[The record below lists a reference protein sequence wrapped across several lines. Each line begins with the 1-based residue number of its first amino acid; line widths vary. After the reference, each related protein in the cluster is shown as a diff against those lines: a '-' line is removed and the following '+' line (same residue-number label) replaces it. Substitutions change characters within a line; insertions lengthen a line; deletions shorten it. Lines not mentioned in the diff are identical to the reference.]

1 MKRIKALCS
10 AVLMTV
16 MLGLLAHT
24 ALASS
29 SSTLTG
35 TATTETGAALP
46 SGSSV
51 QILDSAGT
59 ARSVITSKAGTY
71 SIVTNSLLPPI
82 LIQAG
87 NLFGYSEAGAGT
99 ANIDPMS
106 DLIVN
111 QIFQAL
117 GTTPTAQ
124 FSATPPM
131 TLTTAQIASATALMN
146 LSLQQPL
153 NNFKVK
159 SGFDFFTTKFTVSS
173 AFGKFLTHSTFGGFG
188 TATET
193 LDSTFGSVSYGAT
206 FWAST
211 SPVGTWVNWT
221 AQASG
226 NTSQSSYYA
235 YYPDEI
241 SAQLAYNGVG
251 TFFKGY
257 RSALKFEGKLLDAI
271 NLAPFYDDGSFLN
284 DGKTVDI
291 ETGFQATFLRT
302 VKVSSFTL
310 GAITSFQSGV
320 PDVSHNVIG
329 VDYYIAKTDQ
339 GLKVNDLK
347 NAYFVCDTIGS
358 SCLFYGN
365 QLSAGVDLK
374 TTWELDSFS
383 ATPVLPFGTLKVSAS
398 APTGTVDSIDITDNT
413 FFTNQPLTSKGQKTD
428 TYQPFHNGP
437 TLNYVTD
444 AWSFSHAVL
453 PPPIDYSDPFSIQLN
468 LPSSTPPPFIRYT
481 SGYTNETINLIK
493 PSLTGGHAL
502 GDFDLGKTLKVQW
515 SLPLTYIVD
524 NIRLSGKVCGP
535 TMTQMI
541 DSKPIKSTATSATIK
556 LPKANGTE
564 AVTDAS
570 FKLTFGGPRGER
582 SMVVYGSN
590 AACQ

>member
-1 MKRIKALCS
+1 
-10 AVLMTV
+10 MTI

-35 TATTETGAALP
+35 TATTETGDALP
-46 SGSSV
+46 AGSVV

-59 ARSVITSKAGTY
+59 VKTVTTSKAGTY

-131 TLTTAQIASATALMN
+131 TLTTAQIASAAALMN

-159 SGFDFFTTKFTVSS
+159 SGFDFLTTKFTKNS

-188 TATET
+188 TATDTVE
-193 LDSTFGSVSYGAT
+193 SIFGAVNYNAT
-206 FWAST
+206 FWSLP
-211 SPVGTWVNWT
+211 SPAGTWVNWT

-235 YYPDEI
+235 YYPDEV
-241 SAQLAYNGVG
+241 SAQIAYNGVG
-251 TFFKGY
+251 TFFQGY

-271 NLAPFYDDGSFLN
+271 NLVPFYSSAFLN
-284 DGKTVDI
+284 DGRPVDI

-302 VKVSSFTL
+302 VKVSSFTP

-329 VDYYIAKTDQ
+329 LDYYIAKTDQ
-339 GLKVNDLK
+339 GLKVSDLK
-347 NAYFVCDTIGS
+347 SAYFVCDLTG

-365 QLSAGVDLK
+365 QLNASVDLK

-383 ATPVLPFGTLKVSAS
+383 ATPVLPFGTLKVRAS
-398 APTGTVDSIDITDNT
+398 APTTTITSIDVSDGDST
-413 FFTNQPLTSKGQKTD
+413 FFSGPTTLNFDGTKTE
-428 TYQPFHNGP
+428 TYQPFHTGGS
-437 TLNYVTD
+437 LNYVTD
-444 AWSFSHAVL
+444 RWSLSHAAL
-453 PPPIDYSDPFSIQLN
+453 PPAIDYKDPFSIDLN
-468 LPSSTPPPFIRYT
+468 LSPSGTQSFTKFT
-481 SGYTNETINLIK
+481 FGYTNETVNLIK

-502 GDFDLGKTLKVQW
+502 SDFNIGKALKLQW

-524 NIRLSGKVCGP
+524 NVGLSGKVCGA
-535 TMTQMI
+535 TMTQI
-541 DSKPIKSTATSATIK
+541 VHSKPIQPTATSASLT
-556 LPKANGTE
+556 LPKAIGTE
-564 AVTDAS
+564 VVTDAS
-570 FKLTFGGPRGER
+570 FKLSFDGPRGER